1 MKHRVLAVGLDFA
14 LRAGAGLVLAS
25 PLVAA
30 VASTGITRFPEGD
43 RLLFEPGGLMLVEV
57 ARTLWSA
64 VVPLIQAELVMGL
77 VLALGLVV
85 PYAVLLVALSRREPR
100 TLSDLFGT
108 AMTRV
113 PPLVALQGLTL
124 LAQSAALLALATFAA
139 GLREALVGATS
150 RRADLAFVAVLALGG
165 LVVLGLGALRDLS
178 SAACVE
184 ETLGSPAALR
194 RGVAALLRAPGAVL
208 SGFGAAL
215 VAASACVGVGALLT
229 GALDVGRPG
238 AFRVALV
245 LVLHLAV
252 LLGRSVCRALW
263 LQRALGLVEPKAA
276 AD

>member
-1 MKHRVLAVGLDFA
+1 MKHRVLAVALDFA
-14 LRAGAGLVLAS
+14 LRAAAGLVLAS
-25 PLVAA
+25 PLLAA

-57 ARTLWSA
+57 ARTLSSA
-64 VVPLIQAELVMGL
+64 VVPLLQAELVMGL

-100 TLSDLFGT
+100 TLSELFGT
-108 AMTRV
+108 ALTRV

-124 LAQSAALLALATFAA
+124 LAESAALLALATFAA
-139 GLREALVGATS
+139 GLRETLVGATS
-150 RRADLAFVAVLALGG
+150 RRADLVFLAVLALGG
-165 LVVLGLGALRDLS
+165 LVLLGLGALRDLS

-194 RGVAALLRAPGAVL
+194 RGVASLLRAPGAVC

-215 VAASACVGVGALLT
+215 VAAGACVAAGALLT

-245 LVLHLAV
+245 LLVHQAV
-252 LLGRSVCRALW
+252 LLGRSVVRAFW
-263 LQRALGLVEPKAA
+263 LHRALGLVAPKAT
-276 AD
+276 D

>member
-1 MKHRVLAVGLDFA
+1 MKHRVLAVALDFA
-14 LRAGAGLVLAS
+14 LRGAAGLVLAS
-25 PLVAA
+25 PVVAA

-57 ARTLWSA
+57 ARALWSA

-85 PYAVLLVALSRREPR
+85 PYAVLLVALSRRAPKTTAE
-100 TLSDLFGT
+100 LFGR

-124 LAQSAALLALATFAA
+124 LAQSAALLALAAFAA

-150 RRADLAFVAVLALGG
+150 RPADLVFVLVLALGG
-165 LVVLGLGALRDLS
+165 LVVLGFGALRDLS

-184 ETLGSPAALR
+184 DELASPAALR
-194 RGVAALLRAPGAVL
+194 HGLAALLRAPGAVF
-208 SGFGAAL
+208 SGFGAAA
-215 VAASACVGVGALLT
+215 VAAAACVAAGALLT

-245 LVLHLAV
+245 LALHQAV
-252 LLGRSVCRALW
+252 LLGRTLCRAFW
-263 LQRALGLVEPKAA
+263 LRRALGLVEPRALG
-276 AD
+276 D